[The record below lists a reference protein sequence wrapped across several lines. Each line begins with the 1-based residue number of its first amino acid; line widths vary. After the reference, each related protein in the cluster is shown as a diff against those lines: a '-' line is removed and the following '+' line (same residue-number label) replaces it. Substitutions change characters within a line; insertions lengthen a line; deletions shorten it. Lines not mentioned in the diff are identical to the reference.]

1 MKALI
6 ATGLN
11 AERESGASRK
21 QRKKHFMKIDPAQ
34 LRDFAKRYTAAW
46 CSKDPASVAAF
57 YSPNGSLSVN
67 DQVPA
72 VGRSAIGE
80 VAQGFMTAFPDI
92 EVMMDNVLVED
103 DRAVYHWTLAG
114 TNAGP
119 GGTGK
124 RIRISGF
131 EVWKIGVDGL
141 IVESQGHFDNT
152 AYQRQLKYGFDE
164 SRQ

>member
-1 MKALI
+1 
-6 ATGLN
+6 
-11 AERESGASRK
+11 
-21 QRKKHFMKIDPAQ
+21 
-34 LRDFAKRYTAAW
+34 
-46 CSKDPASVAAF
+46 
-57 YSPNGSLSVN
+57 
-67 DQVPA
+67 
-72 VGRSAIGE
+72 
-80 VAQGFMTAFPDI
+80 
-92 EVMMDNVLVED
+92 MDNVLVED

>member
-1 MKALI
+1 
-6 ATGLN
+6 
-11 AERESGASRK
+11 
-21 QRKKHFMKIDPAQ
+21 MKIDPAQ

-141 IVESQGHFDNT
+141 IAESQGHFDNT

-164 SRQ
+164 S

>member
-1 MKALI
+1 
-6 ATGLN
+6 
-11 AERESGASRK
+11 
-21 QRKKHFMKIDPAQ
+21 MKIDPAQ

-67 DQVPA
+67 DQAPA

-92 EVMMDNVLVED
+92 EVMMDSVLVED

-124 RIRISGF
+124 RVRISGF

>member
-1 MKALI
+1 
-6 ATGLN
+6 
-11 AERESGASRK
+11 
-21 QRKKHFMKIDPAQ
+21 MKIDPAQ
-34 LRDFAKRYTAAW
+34 VRDFAKRYTAAW

-124 RIRISGF
+124 RVRISGF